1 VQVVADW
8 SLALI
13 FLLVMVNLA
22 IGVFPAWHP
31 GWGALLTWGVA
42 LGASVLFFGSVLA
55 HELSHALV
63 GRRFGIPVRR
73 ITLFIFGGMAH
84 MEREPPSP
92 KSELLM
98 AAAGPIASLAIGFVA
113 TLLGGW
119 ALTDEL
125 AMFGD
130 PMLAVAYAGPLTTLL
145 IWLGPVNILLGLF
158 NLVPG
163 FPLDGGRVLR
173 AVLWAATR
181 NLEKAT
187 RWASWG
193 GQAVAWILIA
203 LGLTGLLSGGLLQG
217 LWFMLIGWFLLN
229 VARASYL
236 QTVVHESLRGT
247 RVADL
252 MRRRVVTVSPA
263 LPVSVLVSDFLM
275 AVDQQCFPVVDDER
289 FAGLVC
295 IDDVRRVPRDAWV
308 ETTVAQIM
316 TPVSAIEPLPA
327 DAPAT
332 EALRKLELSERDID
346 QVPVVE
352 RDGSLLGLVRRQDI
366 LRWLRLHAPGEPLP
380 A

>member
-1 VQVVADW
+1 M
-8 SLALI
+8 I

-22 IGVFPAWHP
+22 IGVLPAWHP

-63 GRRFGIPVRR
+63 GRRFGVPVRR

-98 AAAGPIASLAIGFVA
+98 AAAGPVTSLVIGFVA
-113 TLLGGW
+113 MVAGSW

-125 AMFGD
+125 AMLGD
-130 PMLAVAYAGPLTTLL
+130 PMLAMAHAGPLTTLL
-145 IWLGPVNILLGLF
+145 LWLGPVNILLGLF

-173 AVLWAATR
+173 AALWAGTR

-187 RWASWG
+187 RWASWA
-193 GQAVAWILIA
+193 GQAVGWILIA
-203 LGLTGLLSGGLLQG
+203 LGITALLSRGLFQG
-217 LWFMLIGWFLLN
+217 LWLMLIGWFLLN
-229 VARASYL
+229 AARASYL

-252 MRRRVVTVSPA
+252 MRRRVVTVPSN
-263 LPVSVLVSDFLM
+263 LPVNVLVSDFLM

-289 FAGLVC
+289 LAGLVC
-295 IDDVRRVPRDAWV
+295 IDDVRRVPRDAWL
-308 ETTVAQIM
+308 ETPVAEIM
-316 TPVSAIEPLPA
+316 TPASAIEPLPA

-332 EALRKLELSERDID
+332 EALRKLELSDRDID

-352 RDGSLLGLVRRQDI
+352 PDGTLLGLVRRQDI
-366 LRWLRLHAPGEPLP
+366 LRWLRLHGPGEPLP